1 MLPVERAEALFSAM
15 AALVPTAGEHIE
27 IQTNF
32 YGLGL
37 LLGAHIMRKIIIST
51 TAAIT
56 LFSSAALA
64 QKPSQG
70 TAPIPDF
77 SGIWAHPYL
86 PGFEP
91 PAAGP
96 VPVLYRLH
104 TGLNR
109 NKAPAFPH
117 KRWAR
122 HRTLS
127 VFRSDYLIR
136 EGADGQVQQRPS
148 RATEKSAEA

>member
-1 MLPVERAEALFSAM
+1 MLDSTRSTNRSDCQVRTFRADYSALM
-15 AALVPTAGEHIE
+15 WAA
-27 IQTNF
+27 
-32 YGLGL
+32 
-37 LLGAHIMRKIIIST
+37 RT
-51 TAAIT
+51 TFPH
-56 LFSSAALA
+56 LSVSSAISLPNSVGERTSTVAFRLANRAFVLGSMRIALI
-64 QKPSQG
+64 SVLS
-70 TAPIPDF
+70 F
-77 SGIWAHPYL
+77 STMSLAV
-86 PGFEP
+86 F
-91 PAAGP
+91 
-96 VPVLYRLH
+96 LYRLH

>member
-1 MLPVERAEALFSAM
+1 MPLALFASRSF
-15 AALVPTAGEHIE
+15 VG
-27 IQTNF
+27 
-32 YGLGL
+32 
-37 LLGAHIMRKIIIST
+37 
-51 TAAIT
+51 IT
-56 LFSSAALA
+56 LLTLMLYAALA
-64 QKPSQG
+64 G
-70 TAPIPDF
+70 LLVLV
-77 SGIWAHPYL
+77 PYVL
-86 PGFEP
+86 IEEAGYSAV
-91 PAAGP
+91 AAGAALLP
-96 VPVLYRLH
+96 FPLVIATTSPMIGALAGAIGARIPLIAGPLIVAAGFVLYRLH